1 MVLLYVASNGIG
13 HGSDELGAILM
24 PAYLNAF
31 SKAKKMPD
39 IIAFVNSG
47 VKLLTAKSPALNALK
62 ELEAKGVRLM
72 ACGTCLD
79 YYDLK
84 DKLAA
89 GAPTNAAELTSL
101 MLAADKVIKL

>member
-1 MVLLYVASNGIG
+1 MIMLYVASDGIG
-13 HGSDELGAILM
+13 QGNEELARILM

-31 SKAKKMPD
+31 SKGETLPD

-47 VKLLTAKSPALNALK
+47 VKLLTAESPALAALR
-62 ELEAKGVRLM
+62 ELEAKGVKLL

-79 YYDLK
+79 FYDLK

-89 GAPTNAAELTSL
+89 GGSTNAAELTAM
-101 MLAADKVIKL
+101 MLSANKVIKI